1 MSPVGR
7 RVAGEMLSLVLADE
21 MAVVRREL
29 EGASGRIAR
38 TLVKNGP
45 LSVTLVGVKPGGE
58 LKEHTAKGPITIQVI
73 EGGIEFEAAGSRQPL
88 SPGMLLSLDG
98 GVPHSVTSAS
108 GAIFLLTVT
117 TAQQSGH

>member
-7 RVAGEMLSLVLADE
+7 RVAGEILSFVLADE
-21 MAVVRREL
+21 MARVRREL
-29 EGASGRIAR
+29 ETASGRIAR

-58 LKEHTAKGPITIQVI
+58 LKEHTARGPITIQVI
-73 EGGIEFEAAGSRQPL
+73 EGSVEFESRGTPQPL
-88 SPGMLLSLDG
+88 TMGMLLSLDG
-98 GVPHSVTSAS
+98 GVPHSVTSER

-117 TAQQSGH
+117 AMPRS